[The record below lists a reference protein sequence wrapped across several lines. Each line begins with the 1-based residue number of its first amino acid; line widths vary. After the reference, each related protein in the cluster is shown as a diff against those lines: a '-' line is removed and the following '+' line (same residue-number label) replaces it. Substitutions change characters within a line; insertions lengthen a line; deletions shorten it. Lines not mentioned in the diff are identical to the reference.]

1 MDVWIDEMFLQIL
14 NMSFT
19 GSYCIL
25 AVLLIRLLLK
35 KQPKIFSYALW
46 FIVLF
51 RLVCPVSVESAFS
64 VLPTA
69 GWQSFISQSV
79 QTMYDRGE
87 TEPGWNE
94 NTEDREKNSTLD
106 DTRVIQNVEKNGV
119 VSSDGSVLG
128 NGEDPEGSGVQSSG
142 TMQDSGVQDNGTMQG
157 SRLSGALWNS
167 AGFWHTVEII
177 WLAGVLAMLVYAAGS
192 AALLRKKLKAA
203 EKKEGYYVLEQL
215 ETPFV
220 FGIAAPK
227 IYLPADLTEKERA
240 YILEHERTHIRR
252 MDYLVRPISF
262 LILCIHWFNPFVWL
276 AFFYMGKDM
285 EMSCDEAV
293 LKKMGKE
300 IKREYSTSLLKL
312 ACDRRFFSGSPLAF
326 GEGEVKG
333 RIKNILNYKKP
344 GFWGI
349 LLAVAVIAAAGIT
362 LLSNPKSPK
371 DTEQTE
377 TGNSTGEENGNDDRE
392 NENID
397 AKNGNTDAENENT
410 DAENEVPQE
419 QLPVFGK
426 EEEEQ
431 LKELL
436 ASYGELNWEED
447 HNGTAG
453 LKYKND
459 MVEIDPIN
467 GEVSGLERWVT
478 FCSHAEKGKGDAV
491 LFLNYTVEGDA
502 VLRYLSYKDGNYYI
516 MNDSTRDTMG
526 SQTYLSQEFPYMRE
540 YYDAGFV
547 EYYLTEE
554 EEFGREQVMEYYLS
568 SAVNL
573 NYVFGLPYAYLES
586 YLGAEEVGQMERSD
600 LEACIINAI
609 LTEEKSPYELK
620 FETEAHYILEIE
632 ENEDKITVYAHVLYQ
647 GYNESQEEEAG
658 SYMPVA
664 ITFSKEADGTYQ
676 MKEYWRP
683 KDGTYYQPSI
693 EEKFPEDIWE
703 KALDGQSYVSELQA
717 ECEEKAQD
725 YFNGQE

>member
-1 MDVWIDEMFLQIL
+1 MNVWIDEMFLQIL
-14 NMSFT
+14 NMSLT
-19 GSYCIL
+19 GGYCIL

-51 RLVCPVSVESAFS
+51 RLVCPVSVESPFS

-69 GWQSFISQSV
+69 GWQTSV
-79 QTMYDRGE
+79 SRGVQNMYDKTGL
-87 TEPGWNE
+87 GWGE
-94 NTEDREKNSTLD
+94 NTGDREKDPASG
-106 DTRVIQNVEKNGV
+106 DTRMIQNTEQNGLI
-119 VSSDGSVLG
+119 SSDGSVLN
-128 NGEDPEGSGVQSSG
+128 NGGDPEGSGVQ
-142 TMQDSGVQDNGTMQG
+142 DSGTMQG
-157 SRLSGALWNS
+157 SRQSGALWNS

-177 WLAGVLAMLVYAAGS
+177 WLAGVLAMLAYAAGS

-203 EKKEGYYVLEQL
+203 EKKEGYYVLPQL

-227 IYLPADLTEKERA
+227 IYLPADLRERESA

-252 MDYLVRPISF
+252 LDYLVRPVSF
-262 LILCIHWFNPFVWL
+262 LISSIHWFNPFVWL

-300 IKREYSTSLLKL
+300 IKREYSTSLLNL

-333 RIKNILNYKKP
+333 RIKNILNYKKT

-362 LLSNPKSPK
+362 LLSDPKSPK
-371 DTEQTE
+371 DTEQE
-377 TGNSTGEENGNDDRE
+377 EPGNSTGEKNGNGDRE
-392 NENID
+392 NETVD
-397 AKNGNTDAENENT
+397 TENE
-410 DAENEVPQE
+410 ESQE

-436 ASYGELNWEED
+436 ASYGELNWEEY
-447 HNGTAG
+447 HNGAAG

-459 MVEIDPIN
+459 MVEIAPIN
-467 GEVSGLERWVT
+467 GEVSGLERWVA
-478 FCSHAEKGKGDAV
+478 FCRHVGEGKGDAV

-526 SQTYLSQEFPYMRE
+526 SQTYLSQEFPYMKE
-540 YYDAGFV
+540 YYDDGFV

-573 NYVFGLPYAYLES
+573 NYVFELPYAYLEPC
-586 YLGAEEVGQMERSD
+586 LGAEEVEKMERSD

-609 LTEEKSPYELK
+609 LAEEKSPYELK

-632 ENEDKITVYAHVLYQ
+632 ENEDEITVYGHVLYQ

-683 KDGTYYQPSI
+683 KDGDYYQTSI

-703 KALDGQSYVSELQA
+703 KALDNQPYISELQA